1 MSVIHQEQLP
11 NGLWLIAEPHDTA
24 QSLSMTMLIP
34 AGVATEPQGMQGA
47 SALLE
52 EVMAR
57 GAGGL
62 DARAHCDALDQLGV
76 QRGTNVETH
85 HIRLSATMIAEKID
99 RALPLLMNMVTD
111 PALEDEALAPSRD
124 LALQSI
130 RSLKDEPQQKV
141 MLDLR
146 ERFHPAPLGR
156 SPYGSEE
163 GVGAVTAEALRE
175 FWGATCVP
183 GGAGGT
189 GGTGGTGGSVLS
201 FSGKF
206 DWPKLRGVVV
216 EQLSGWR
223 GAREEVRPS
232 GDGPKGYHH
241 SHADTT
247 QVHIALAY
255 KAVPEPDACSVLQ
268 RAAVAALSGGMSGRL
283 FTEVRE
289 KRGLCYSVY
298 ATYAAG
304 RERGGVFGYAGTTTA
319 RAQETLEVMVGE
331 LVRLSKGVD
340 ESEFQR
346 AMVGMKSGLVMQG
359 ESTGARAS
367 SIATDQFILGRPRG
381 LDELADRVD
390 SVTHEALNEFLSE
403 NPPGEMTITTIGP
416 EALEVGGSREAGNLE
431 SRK

>member
-1 MSVIHQEQLP
+1 MSRIYQEQLP

-24 QSLSMTMLIP
+24 RSLSMTMLVP
-34 AGVATEPQGMQGA
+34 AGVANEPEGMQGA

-62 DARAHCDALDQLGV
+62 SARAHCDALDQLGV

-85 HIRLSATMIAEKID
+85 HIRLSATMIAEKIGE
-99 RALPLLMNMVTD
+99 ASPLLMDMVIA
-111 PALEDEALAPSRD
+111 PALEDESLEPSRD
-124 LALQSI
+124 LALQTI

-163 GVGAVTAEALRE
+163 GVAGVTAGVLRD
-175 FWGATCVP
+175 FWKGTCVP
-183 GGAGGT
+183 GG
-189 GGTGGTGGSVLS
+189 SVLG
-201 FSGKF
+201 FSGRF
-206 DWPKLRGVVV
+206 DWPKLRDMVAGH
-216 EQLSGWR
+216 LSGWQ
-223 GAREEVRPS
+223 GAREEEKPC
-232 GDGPKGYHH
+232 GDGVKGYRH

-247 QVHIALAY
+247 QVHIAMGY
-255 KAVPEPDACSVLQ
+255 QAVPEPDGCSVLQ

-304 RERGGVFGYAGTTTA
+304 RERGGVFGYAGTTAA

-331 LVRLSKGVD
+331 HVRLSKGID

-367 SIATDQFILGRPRG
+367 SIATDQFVLGRPRG

-390 SVTHEALNEFLSE
+390 GVTHEALNKFLGE
-403 NPPGEMTITTIGP
+403 NPPGEMTVTTIGP
-416 EALEVGGSREAGNLE
+416 EALEVGEEEAVN
-431 SRK
+431 R

>member
-1 MSVIHQEQLP
+1 
-11 NGLWLIAEPHDTA
+11 
-24 QSLSMTMLIP
+24 
-34 AGVATEPQGMQGA
+34 
-47 SALLE
+47 
-52 EVMAR
+52 MAR

-99 RALPLLMNMVTD
+99 RAFPLLMNMVTA

-124 LALQSI
+124 LALQAI
-130 RSLKDEPQQKV
+130 QSLKDEPQQKV

-163 GVGAVTAEALRE
+163 GVGAVTAEALRG

-183 GGAGGT
+183 GG
-189 GGTGGTGGSVLS
+189 SVLS
-201 FSGKF
+201 FAGKF
-206 DWPKLRGVVV
+206 DWPKLRELVV
-216 EQLSGWR
+216 EQLSGWE
-223 GAREEVRPS
+223 GARDEVRPR
-232 GDGPKGYHH
+232 GEGPKGYHH

-304 RERGGVFGYAGTTTA
+304 RERGAVFGYAGTTTA
-319 RAQETLEVMVGE
+319 RAQETLDVMVGE
-331 LVRLSKGVD
+331 LVRLSKGID
-340 ESEFQR
+340 ASEFQR

-367 SIATDQFILGRPRG
+367 SIATDQFVLGRPRG
-381 LDELADRVD
+381 LDELSKRVD
-390 SVTHEALNEFLSE
+390 SVTHEALNVFLSE

-416 EALEVGGSREAGNLE
+416 EALEVGEEAV
-431 SRK
+431 SY